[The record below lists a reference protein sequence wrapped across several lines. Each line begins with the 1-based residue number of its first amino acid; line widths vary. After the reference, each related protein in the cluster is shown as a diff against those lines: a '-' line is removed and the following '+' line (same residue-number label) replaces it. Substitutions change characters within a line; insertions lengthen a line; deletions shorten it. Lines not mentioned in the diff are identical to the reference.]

1 MSERVNDAM
10 WTKKLLSVAVRISLV
25 CGIIT
30 LVCAFMDAFSTVC
43 AVLSVTSSLMCCIC
57 AYLFVRQ
64 TKKQTEDEETK
75 AANPSEKGTDC

>member
-1 MSERVNDAM
+1 MNERVNDAM
-10 WTKKLLSVAVRISLV
+10 WTKLLSVAVCISLV

>member
-1 MSERVNDAM
+1 MNAM
-10 WTKKLLSVAVRISLV
+10 WTKKLLLVAVCISLV

-30 LVCAFMDAFSTVC
+30 LVCAFMDVFFTVC

-64 TKKQTEDEETK
+64 PKKQAENEETN
-75 AANPSEKGTDC
+75 AANPSEKGTGC